1 MSGLPRFRP
10 RGLSLLEV
18 AIILMVVAAASMF
31 AIPRIQSSRIV
42 ANETNAREVLR
53 EIQAAERQFLAQ
65 NAGKTYGV
73 LAELLGAVELR
84 PVQSKPRTLVR
95 PGLRSQGPAFSEKG
109 YLFTVFL
116 PGHGVRG
123 LTGVAEVNLANLDL
137 GRMNQGFLAYA
148 WPVMHGYS
156 GRTVYA
162 IDATGELR
170 QYRNDRDPPFSGLGD
185 PPPANLAAVS
195 GDPFGGPSAELR
207 DVHFDP
213 LSAR

>member
-18 AIILMVVAAASMF
+18 TIILMVVAAASMF

-65 NAGKTYGV
+65 NDGKTYGV
-73 LAELLGAVELR
+73 LTELLGAVDLR
-84 PVQSKPRTLVR
+84 PVQTKPRALVR
-95 PGLRSQGPAFSEKG
+95 PGLRSQGPAFSERG
-109 YLFTVFL
+109 YLFSVFL
-116 PGHGVRG
+116 PGHG
-123 LTGVAEVNLANLDL
+123 TAGVAEANLANLDL
-137 GRMNQGFLAYA
+137 GRMSKGFIAYA

-162 IDATGELR
+162 IDAAGELR
-170 QYRNDRDPPFSGLGD
+170 QFRNDRDPPFSGLGD

-195 GDPFGGPSAELR
+195 GDAFGGPSAELR
-207 DVHFDP
+207 DVHFEP